1 MCRIASAIYWVPLLG
16 ILVREAVE
24 GPDDAKLVFLINVA
38 MVICLLVMF
47 FGFPALLLIALSGAA
62 IIFALLLS
70 ITFHQI

>member
-1 MCRIASAIYWVPLLG
+1 MRKVIRAIYWVPLLG
-16 ILVREAVE
+16 ILVREAAE

-38 MVICLLVMF
+38 MVICLLVIF

>member
-1 MCRIASAIYWVPLLG
+1 MKGLLRAVYLLPLLG

-38 MVICLLVMF
+38 MVICLMVIF
-47 FGFPALLLIALSGAA
+47 FGFPALMMIAFSGAA
-62 IIFALLLS
+62 VIFALLLS